1 MILDLAR
8 FIERERP
15 AWEELDRRLARVES
29 DPYARLELDDI
40 RRLHQLYER
49 AAADL
54 ADIRDLAT
62 EPELRGMLESLVARA
77 YAEIHTLRT
86 GVTRFNPWRWF
97 TRTFPRTFRARARYF
112 AAATIA
118 MTAGV
123 LFGGGV
129 LLADGTAKRHL
140 LPFEHLQGDPADR
153 VAQEEK
159 TRDTGDAALQ
169 TFSAQLMT
177 NNIRVSILALALG
190 IAFGAGTLVLMFFN
204 GVILGAVCADYL
216 AAGQGVF
223 LAGWLLPHGS
233 IEIPAVLIAGQA
245 GLLLGRAAIGWG
257 DRRTMKVRLS
267 GVLGDLVT
275 LVGGC
280 SVLLV
285 WAGLVESF
293 FSQVHEPVLPYA
305 LKIAIGMAELA
316 GLALFL
322 ALSGRA
328 PAKDKPEGVAPPAQ
342 PEVAA

>member
-8 FIERERP
+8 FIERGRP
-15 AWEELDRRLARVES
+15 AWEELDRRLARIES
-29 DPYARLELDDI
+29 DPYARMALDDI

-49 AAADL
+49 TAADL

-62 EPELRGMLESLVARA
+62 EPELRGMLEALVARA

-97 TRTFPRTFRARARYF
+97 THTFPRTFRARARYF
-112 AAATIA
+112 AAAAIA
-118 MTAGV
+118 MTVGA

-129 LLADGTAKRHL
+129 LLADGTSKRHL

-159 TRDTGDAALQ
+159 ARDTGEGARQ

-177 NNIRVSILALALG
+177 NNIRVSMLALALG
-190 IAFGAGTLVLMFFN
+190 IVFGAGTLVLMFFN
-204 GVILGAVCADYL
+204 GVILGVVCADYL

-245 GLLLGRAAIGWG
+245 GLLLGRATIGWG
-257 DRRTMKVRLS
+257 DRRTLKARLS

-305 LKIAIGMAELA
+305 LKIAIGTAELA
-316 GLALFL
+316 GLAIFL
-322 ALSGRA
+322 ALAGRSR
-328 PAKDKPEGVAPPAQ
+328 AKDEPDAAAPSARPE
-342 PEVAA
+342 AAA

>member
-1 MILDLAR
+1 VILDLAR
-8 FIERERP
+8 FIERGRP
-15 AWEELDRRLARVES
+15 AWEELDRRLARIEA
-29 DPYARLELDDI
+29 DPFARLDLDDI
-40 RRLHQLYER
+40 RRLHLLYER

-54 ADIRDLAT
+54 ADVRDLAT
-62 EPELRGMLESLVARA
+62 EPDLRGMLESLVARA

-86 GVTRFNPWRWF
+86 GVTRFHPWRWF
-97 TRTFPRTFRARARYF
+97 TRTFPRAFRAQARAF
-112 AAATIA
+112 AAALVV
-118 MTAGV
+118 MTAGA

-140 LPFEHLQGDPADR
+140 LPFGHLQGHPSDR
-153 VAQEEK
+153 VAAEERA
-159 TRDTGDAALQ
+159 RDTGATPHQ

-190 IAFGAGTLVLMFFN
+190 MTFGAGTLVLLFYN
-204 GVILGAVCADYL
+204 GVIVGAVCADYL
-216 AAGQGVF
+216 AAGEGVF

-245 GLLLGRAAIGWG
+245 GLLLGRALIGWG
-257 DRRTMKVRLS
+257 DRRTMKARVS
-267 GVLGDLVT
+267 GVLADLVT

-285 WAGLVESF
+285 WAGIVESF

-305 LKIAIGMAELA
+305 LKISLGLAELA

-322 ALSGRA
+322 ALAGRA
-328 PAKDKPEGVAPPAQ
+328 PDARKEAGT
-342 PEVAA
+342 

>member
-15 AWEELDRRLARVES
+15 AWEELDRRLARIES
-29 DPYARLELDDI
+29 DPFARLDLDDI
-40 RRLHQLYER
+40 RRLHLLYER

-54 ADIRDLAT
+54 ADVRDLAT

-86 GVTRFNPWRWF
+86 GAVRFNPWRWF
-97 TRTFPRTFRARARYF
+97 TRTFPRTFRAQARYF
-112 AAATIA
+112 AAALVV
-118 MTAGV
+118 MSAGA

-129 LLADGTAKRHL
+129 LLADATAKRYL
-140 LPFEHLQGDPADR
+140 LPFEHLQGNPADR
-153 VAQEEK
+153 VAAEEK
-159 TRDTGDAALQ
+159 ARQSGDTPAG

-190 IAFGAGTLVLMFFN
+190 MTFGAGSLVLLFFN
-204 GVILGAVCADYL
+204 GVIVGAVCADYL

-233 IEIPAVLIAGQA
+233 VEIPAVLIGGQA
-245 GLLLGRAAIGWG
+245 GLLLGRAMIGWG
-257 DRRTMKVRLS
+257 DRRTMKARISAVLS
-267 GVLGDLVT
+267 DLVT

-280 SVLLV
+280 AVLLV
-285 WAGLVESF
+285 WAGIVEAF

-305 LKIAIGMAELA
+305 LKIALGLAELA
-316 GLALFL
+316 GLTLFL
-322 ALSGRA
+322 ILAGRTPDTRREA
-328 PAKDKPEGVAPPAQ
+328 PA
-342 PEVAA
+342 